1 MKKQLITIG
10 IISVCLL
17 VLIIVFELHSD
28 TEEQGEDTQEILL
41 ETKTEDIIWS
51 NITNHK
57 GGYHVTWK
65 DGNAEVSQIEKLP
78 IDEFKVRKF
87 TENISS
93 FIVQKEIKEGIERLA
108 DFGLDEPKAK
118 VELKIKDKKNI
129 TLSIG
134 DRVPEAEGNS
144 RYVSLGN
151 GVYVMDEDRVES
163 FFYGTCDFISDEVS
177 PSYEEVA
184 QGENTALVTKVRIKR
199 ETEEPLVISLLG
211 SEKMAGYLVN
221 SYQITSPIYYP
232 ASADITEEFLITF
245 FDIKSTEVVS
255 VNATEEE
262 YKKYGLTVPY
272 IEAEVEY
279 QDANADK
286 RTFVLK
292 ASGSNEKG
300 EVYMQRDDDPII
312 YKCKS
317 ETLSWLNTDVETL
330 ITKEILV
337 PDIRTISELT
347 IKTNEK
353 VYKIQLKNIGEEN
366 EEVSCNGKTLDV
378 DSFRNLY
385 YMLISQSATEVIFD
399 EMPDVDELERKAEV
413 IYTYTDENKKEDDL
427 IFYKE
432 SVRKLCAILNSGER
446 GYRLSSAGLETFL
459 ANLEKFSSGE
469 KIEAQY

>member
-163 FFYGTCDFISDEVS
+163 FFYGTCDFI
-177 PSYEEVA
+177 
-184 QGENTALVTKVRIKR
+184 
-199 ETEEPLVISLLG
+199 
-211 SEKMAGYLVN
+211 
-221 SYQITSPIYYP
+221 
-232 ASADITEEFLITF
+232 
-245 FDIKSTEVVS
+245 
-255 VNATEEE
+255 
-262 YKKYGLTVPY
+262 
-272 IEAEVEY
+272 
-279 QDANADK
+279 
-286 RTFVLK
+286 
-292 ASGSNEKG
+292 
-300 EVYMQRDDDPII
+300 
-312 YKCKS
+312 
-317 ETLSWLNTDVETL
+317 
-330 ITKEILV
+330 
-337 PDIRTISELT
+337 
-347 IKTNEK
+347 
-353 VYKIQLKNIGEEN
+353 
-366 EEVSCNGKTLDV
+366 
-378 DSFRNLY
+378 
-385 YMLISQSATEVIFD
+385 
-399 EMPDVDELERKAEV
+399 
-413 IYTYTDENKKEDDL
+413 
-427 IFYKE
+427 
-432 SVRKLCAILNSGER
+432 
-446 GYRLSSAGLETFL
+446 
-459 ANLEKFSSGE
+459 
-469 KIEAQY
+469 

>member
-1 MKKQLITIG
+1 M
-10 IISVCLL
+10 
-17 VLIIVFELHSD
+17 
-28 TEEQGEDTQEILL
+28 
-41 ETKTEDIIWS
+41 
-51 NITNHK
+51 
-57 GGYHVTWK
+57 
-65 DGNAEVSQIEKLP
+65 
-78 IDEFKVRKF
+78 
-87 TENISS
+87 
-93 FIVQKEIKEGIERLA
+93 
-108 DFGLDEPKAK
+108 
-118 VELKIKDKKNI
+118 
-129 TLSIG
+129 
-134 DRVPEAEGNS
+134 
-144 RYVSLGN
+144 
-151 GVYVMDEDRVES
+151 
-163 FFYGTCDFISDEVS
+163 
-177 PSYEEVA
+177 
-184 QGENTALVTKVRIKR
+184 
-199 ETEEPLVISLLG
+199 
-211 SEKMAGYLVN
+211 
-221 SYQITSPIYYP
+221 
-232 ASADITEEFLITF
+232 
-245 FDIKSTEVVS
+245 
-255 VNATEEE
+255 
-262 YKKYGLTVPY
+262 
-272 IEAEVEY
+272 
-279 QDANADK
+279 
-286 RTFVLK
+286 
-292 ASGSNEKG
+292 GSNEKG